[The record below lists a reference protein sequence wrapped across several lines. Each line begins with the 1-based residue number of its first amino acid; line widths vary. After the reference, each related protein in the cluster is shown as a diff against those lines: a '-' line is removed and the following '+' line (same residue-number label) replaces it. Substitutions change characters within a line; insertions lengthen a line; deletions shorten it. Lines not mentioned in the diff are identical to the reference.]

1 MMMRATRGAMQ
12 RMSQAAHRRRHRI
25 AHRLELL
32 KSRLRPPAES
42 ERHNPHAV
50 HCCSFSCCACSV
62 PASTLQYL
70 TVSHRSTFPRFPSCT
85 HHYPTSHSFFP
96 RSLYSLSIV
105 SPSLLLCTAC
115 SNLNLRCHQKRNQ
128 HHPVPRTLL
137 LRIPSHQA
145 AGLVHIRA
153 SLCVGFS
160 CMRIFGGLVIELYL
174 EVEFFAV
181 LDLVCSSLIH
191 MMIWCIGLITMAL
204 VH

>member
-1 MMMRATRGAMQ
+1 
-12 RMSQAAHRRRHRI
+12 
-25 AHRLELL
+25 
-32 KSRLRPPAES
+32 
-42 ERHNPHAV
+42 
-50 HCCSFSCCACSV
+50 
-62 PASTLQYL
+62 
-70 TVSHRSTFPRFPSCT
+70 
-85 HHYPTSHSFFP
+85 
-96 RSLYSLSIV
+96 
-105 SPSLLLCTAC
+105 
-115 SNLNLRCHQKRNQ
+115 
-128 HHPVPRTLL
+128 VPRTLL